1 MENSMQSRLNLTKA
15 SPGALNAVLGLE
27 NYVVNL
33 SGLDRNLIHL
43 IKLRASQING
53 CAYCVDMH
61 TKEARHSGLS
71 EQWINLVSVWRESP
85 LFDERERAV
94 LEWTEAVTNIAD
106 TGAPGEAYEPLKD
119 HFSEKEIMDLTVA
132 ISAINVWN
140 RLAVGFRSQHPI
152 DEVRKAS

>member
-1 MENSMQSRLNLTKA
+1 MQARLNYAKA
-15 SPGALNAVLGLE
+15 SPAALNAVLGLE
-27 NYVVNL
+27 NYVVNM

-43 IKLRASQING
+43 LKLRASQING

-85 LFDERERAV
+85 LFDEQERAV

-132 ISAINVWN
+132 ISTINVWN
-140 RLAVGFRSQHPI
+140 RLCVSFRTQHPI
-152 DEVRKAS
+152 DEIREAS